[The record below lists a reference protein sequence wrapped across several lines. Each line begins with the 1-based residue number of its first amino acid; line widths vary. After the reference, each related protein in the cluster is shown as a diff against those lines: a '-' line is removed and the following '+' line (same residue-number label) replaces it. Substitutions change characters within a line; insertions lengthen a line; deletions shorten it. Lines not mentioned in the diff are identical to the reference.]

1 MLRDV
6 REPRPRIIPAYAG
19 QTHISTSVTGRWTD
33 HPRACGANATAV
45 DNCVPG
51 DGSSPRMRGK
61 RPSRYDIR
69 GCRRII
75 PAHAGQTAYR
85 SQGPS
90 RRSDHPR
97 ACGANRVRW
106 RARGPRA
113 GSSPRMRGKLGPPPP
128 EPPEN
133 RIIPAHAGQTAF
145 YNGLTISKPDHPRA
159 CGANSSVISMETT
172 VSGSSPRMRGKLMR
186 LTYEARRNR
195 IIPAHAGQTCTGNRG
210 PWCWTDHLFC
220 FNVCSTGSAVF
231 FRSVG

>member
-1 MLRDV
+1 MAGNAPPDHPRACGANHLVEDGRQRAAGSSPRMRGKLLLRDV

-113 GSSPRMRGKLGPPPP
+113 GSSPRMRGKLIRDLDGDHRV
-128 EPPEN
+128 
-133 RIIPAHAGQTAF
+133 RIIPAHAGQT
-145 YNGLTISKPDHPRA
+145 H
-159 CGANSSVISMETT
+159 
-172 VSGSSPRMRGKLMR
+172 
-186 LTYEARRNR
+186 EAH
-195 IIPAHAGQTCTGNRG
+195 I
-210 PWCWTDHLFC
+210 
-220 FNVCSTGSAVF
+220 
-231 FRSVG
+231 